1 MITIAT
7 IIIIIIC
14 HLSGAYLQ
22 IMEWGGGGG
31 GGHVQIGTFFV
42 S

>member
-31 GGHVQIGTFFV
+31 GHVQIGTFFV